1 MKRGI
6 KILIVVLALA
16 VGISLTACS
25 PGTFPSD
32 GGAAGY
38 STDFEGFSGN
48 VTTSDTY
55 GERYAVKS
63 VDLKI
68 ASEGEAFE
76 LTRVSEAVDKA
87 YGSYVTIEAGVED
100 GLQLGSGTIVDIDV
114 EYENAEANRKD
125 FVYIFTCHHVIDG
138 SNRIAVYIPKCVN
151 EASDEYEYYEYG
163 FAATLMGSD
172 KKSDIAV
179 LRIEIA
185 GYDDLA
191 AADVTKA
198 QICGD
203 SLQIGDWNFLLGNP
217 SGDHPGSFSLG
228 NVSSIFREVSVENIG
243 SMKLIQTTAEANPG
257 NSGGGVF
264 NLAGQFIGILN
275 SGLKTSSKGEPL
287 DGLSFFIP
295 VNDPTGVAKNEQN
308 GIRSISYALI
318 STVTDDYNG
327 YVEGRWMLGATL
339 QSVRAGG
346 GLFGGGQ
353 EYIQVSAIATDN
365 DTYSLSTCGIANG
378 DYLFGMSY
386 KYNGETYTFD
396 EGTLSEFSSF
406 FEEMQQRL
414 TVGDTVQVTYGK
426 DLRGAEETGTMTVKQ
441 YIYSVA

>member
-1 MKRGI
+1 MKRGM

-16 VGISLTACS
+16 IGMSLTACR
-25 PGTFPSD
+25 PGTFTS
-32 GGAAGY
+32 GNGTTGY

-48 VTTSDTY
+48 VATSDTY

-63 VDLKI
+63 ADLNAAAEGTPAENAAAVVDDVY
-68 ASEGEAFE
+68 E
-76 LTRVSEAVDKA
+76 
-87 YGSYVTIEAGVED
+87 SYVTIEAGVTG
-100 GLQLGSGTIVDIDV
+100 GLQLGSGIIVDIDV
-114 EYENAEANRKD
+114 EYENSGVDTSN
-125 FVYIFTCHHVIDG
+125 FVYILTCHHVIEE
-138 SNRIAVYIPKCVN
+138 SNRIAVYIPKCLD
-151 EASDEYEYYEYG
+151 EAKDQYDYYAYG
-163 FAATLMGSD
+163 FGATLMGSD

-179 LRIEIA
+179 LRIDVEGYEGFTADDVVKAEICN
-185 GYDDLA
+185 DN
-191 AADVTKA
+191 
-198 QICGD
+198 
-203 SLQIGDWNFLLGNP
+203 LQIGDDIFLLGNP
-217 SGDHPGSFSLG
+217 LGTHPGSFSAG
-228 NVSSIFREVSVENIG
+228 KVSRALVEVSVEDIG
-243 SMKLIQTTAEANPG
+243 TMTLTQTDAAANHG
-257 NSGGGVF
+257 NSGGGAY
-264 NLAGQFIGILN
+264 NYAGQLVGILN
-275 SGLKTSSKGEPL
+275 SGLSVDSDGEPVQ
-287 DGLSFFIP
+287 GLGFFIP
-295 VNDPTGVAKNEQN
+295 VTGESGVEKIAA
-308 GIRSISYALI
+308 SLI

-386 KYNGETYTFD
+386 EYNGETYTFD

-426 DLRGAEETGTMTVKQ
+426 ALRGAEETGTMTVKQ

>member
-1 MKRGI
+1 MKRGM

-25 PGTFPSD
+25 PGTFLSD

-63 VDLKI
+63 ADLNAAAEGALIDNAADVVDDVY
-68 ASEGEAFE
+68 E
-76 LTRVSEAVDKA
+76 
-87 YGSYVTIEAGVED
+87 SYVTIEAGVSG
-100 GLQLGSGTIVDIDV
+100 GLQLGSGIIVDIDV
-114 EYENAEANRKD
+114 EYENSGVDTSN
-125 FVYIFTCHHVIDG
+125 FVYILTCHHVIEE
-138 SNRIAVYIPKCVN
+138 SNRIAVYIPKCLD
-151 EASDEYEYYEYG
+151 EAKDQYDYYAYG
-163 FAATLMGSD
+163 FGATLMGSD

-179 LRIEIA
+179 LRIDVEGYEGFTADDVVKAEICN
-185 GYDDLA
+185 DN
-191 AADVTKA
+191 
-198 QICGD
+198 
-203 SLQIGDWNFLLGNP
+203 LQIGDDIFLLGNP
-217 SGDHPGSFSLG
+217 LGTHAGSLSAG
-228 NVSSIFREVSVENIG
+228 KVSRAFVEVSVEDIG
-243 SMKLIQTTAEANPG
+243 TMTLMQTDAAANHG
-257 NSGGGVF
+257 NSGGGVY
-264 NLAGQFIGILN
+264 NYAGQLVGILN
-275 SGLKTSSKGEPL
+275 SGLSVDSDGEPVQ
-287 DGLSFFIP
+287 GLGFFIP
-295 VNDPTGVAKNEQN
+295 VTGESGVEKIAA
-308 GIRSISYALI
+308 SLI

-386 KYNGETYTFD
+386 EYNGETYTFD

-426 DLRGAEETGTMTVKQ
+426 ALRGAEETGTMTVKQ

>member
-16 VGISLTACS
+16 IGISLTACS

-63 VDLKI
+63 ADLNAAAEGALIDNAADVVDDVY
-68 ASEGEAFE
+68 E
-76 LTRVSEAVDKA
+76 
-87 YGSYVTIEAGVED
+87 SYVTIEAGVTG
-100 GLQLGSGTIVDIDV
+100 GLQLGSGIIVDIDV
-114 EYENAEANRKD
+114 EYENSGVDTSN
-125 FVYIFTCHHVIDG
+125 FVYILTCHHVIED
-138 SNRIAVYIPKCVN
+138 SNRIAVYIPKCLD
-151 EASDEYEYYEYG
+151 EAKDQYDYYAYG
-163 FAATLMGSD
+163 FGATLMGSD

-179 LRIEIA
+179 LRIDVEGYEGFTADDVVKAEICN
-185 GYDDLA
+185 DN
-191 AADVTKA
+191 
-198 QICGD
+198 
-203 SLQIGDWNFLLGNP
+203 LQIGDDIFLLGNP
-217 SGDHPGSFSLG
+217 VGTHPGSFSAG
-228 NVSSIFREVSVENIG
+228 KVSRALVEVSVEDIG
-243 SMKLIQTTAEANPG
+243 TMTLMQTDAAANHG
-257 NSGGGVF
+257 NSGGGVY
-264 NLAGQFIGILN
+264 NYAGQLVGILN
-275 SGLKTSSKGEPL
+275 SGLSVDSDGEPVQ
-287 DGLSFFIP
+287 GLGFFIP
-295 VNDPTGVAKNEQN
+295 VTGESGVEKIAA
-308 GIRSISYALI
+308 SLI

-386 KYNGETYTFD
+386 EYNGETYTFD

-426 DLRGAEETGTMTVKQ
+426 ALRGAEETGTMTVKQ

>member
-25 PGTFPSD
+25 PGTFPSN

-63 VDLKI
+63 ADLNAAAEGTLIDNATAVVD
-68 ASEGEAFE
+68 EVYE
-76 LTRVSEAVDKA
+76 
-87 YGSYVTIEAGVED
+87 SYVTIQAGVSG
-100 GLQLGSGTIVDIDV
+100 GLQLGSGIIVDIDV
-114 EYENAEANRKD
+114 EYEDSGVDTSN
-125 FVYIFTCHHVIDG
+125 FVYILTCHHVIEE
-138 SNRIAVYIPKCVN
+138 SNRIAVYIPCL
-151 EASDEYEYYEYG
+151 DEEKDRYDYYAYG
-163 FAATLMGSD
+163 FGATLMGSD

-179 LRIEIA
+179 LRIDVEGYEGFTADDVVKAEICN
-185 GYDDLA
+185 DKLE
-191 AADVTKA
+191 
-198 QICGD
+198 
-203 SLQIGDWNFLLGNP
+203 IGDEIFVLGNP
-217 SGDHPGSFSLG
+217 LGTYPGTFTDGS
-228 NVSSIFREVSVENIG
+228 VSRKFVDVSVEDIG
-243 SMKLIQTTAEANPG
+243 TMTLMQTDAKVNHG
-257 NSGGGVF
+257 NSGGGVY
-264 NLAGQFIGILN
+264 NYAGQIVGILN
-275 SGLKTSSKGEPL
+275 SGLSVDS
-287 DGLSFFIP
+287 DGKPVQGLGFFIP
-295 VNDPTGVAKNEQN
+295 VTGESGVEKIAA
-308 GIRSISYALI
+308 SLI

-386 KYNGETYTFD
+386 EYNGET
-396 EGTLSEFSSF
+396 
-406 FEEMQQRL
+406 
-414 TVGDTVQVTYGK
+414 
-426 DLRGAEETGTMTVKQ
+426 
-441 YIYSVA
+441 

>member
-1 MKRGI
+1 MKRGM

-25 PGTFPSD
+25 PGTFLSD

-63 VDLKI
+63 ADLNAAAEGTLIDNTAAVVD
-68 ASEGEAFE
+68 EVYE
-76 LTRVSEAVDKA
+76 
-87 YGSYVTIEAGVED
+87 SYVTIEAGVTG
-100 GLQLGSGTIVDIDV
+100 GLQLGSGIIVDIDV
-114 EYENAEANRKD
+114 EYENSGVDTSN
-125 FVYIFTCHHVIDG
+125 FVYILTCHHVIED
-138 SNRIAVYIPKCVN
+138 SNRIAVYIPKCLD
-151 EASDEYEYYEYG
+151 EATDQYDYYAYG
-163 FAATLMGSD
+163 FGATLMGSD

-179 LRIEIA
+179 LRIDVEGYEGFTADDVVKAEICN
-185 GYDDLA
+185 DN
-191 AADVTKA
+191 
-198 QICGD
+198 
-203 SLQIGDWNFLLGNP
+203 LQIGDDIFLLGNP
-217 SGDHPGSFSLG
+217 LGTHPGSFSAG
-228 NVSSIFREVSVENIG
+228 KVSRALVEVSVEDIG
-243 SMKLIQTTAEANPG
+243 TMTLMQTNAAANHG
-257 NSGGGVF
+257 NSGGGVY
-264 NLAGQFIGILN
+264 NYAGQLVGILN
-275 SGLKTSSKGEPL
+275 SGLSVDSDGEPVQ
-287 DGLSFFIP
+287 GLGFFIP
-295 VNDPTGVAKNEQN
+295 VTGESGVEKIAA
-308 GIRSISYALI
+308 SLI

-406 FEEMQQRL
+406 FEEMQERL
-414 TVGDTVQVTYGK
+414 TVDDTVQVTYGK
-426 DLRGAEETGTMTVKQ
+426 ALRGAEETGTMTVKQ

>member
-1 MKRGI
+1 MKRGM

-25 PGTFPSD
+25 PGTFLSD

-63 VDLKI
+63 ADLNAAAEGTLIDNATAVVD
-68 ASEGEAFE
+68 EVYE
-76 LTRVSEAVDKA
+76 
-87 YGSYVTIEAGVED
+87 SYVTIQAGVSG
-100 GLQLGSGTIVDIDV
+100 GLQLGSGIIVDIDV
-114 EYENAEANRKD
+114 EYENSGVDTSN
-125 FVYIFTCHHVIDG
+125 FVYILTCHHVIEE
-138 SNRIAVYIPKCVN
+138 SNRIAVYIPCL
-151 EASDEYEYYEYG
+151 DEETDKYDYYAYG
-163 FAATLMGSD
+163 FGATLMGSD

-179 LRIEIA
+179 LRIDVEGYEGFTADDVVKAEICN
-185 GYDDLA
+185 DKLE
-191 AADVTKA
+191 
-198 QICGD
+198 
-203 SLQIGDWNFLLGNP
+203 IGDKIFLLGNP
-217 SGDHPGSFSLG
+217 LGTHPGTFTEGS
-228 NVSSIFREVSVENIG
+228 VSRKFVDVSVEDIG
-243 SMKLIQTTAEANPG
+243 TMTLMQTDAKANPG
-257 NSGGGVF
+257 NSGGGVY
-264 NLAGQFIGILN
+264 NYAGQIVGILN
-275 SGLKTSSKGEPL
+275 SGLSVDS
-287 DGLSFFIP
+287 DGKPVQGLGFFIP
-295 VNDPTGVAKNEQN
+295 VTGESGVEKIAA
-308 GIRSISYALI
+308 SLI

-386 KYNGETYTFD
+386 EYNGETYTFD

-426 DLRGAEETGTMTVKQ
+426 ALRGAEETGTMTVKQ